1 MSWYFSFGFLPFPSL
16 PSPGR
21 HITVFSSAFVAKY
34 PIRNA
39 ATEKRT
45 TKRTTMKTSRRRV
58 DRLLTPEISSS
69 ILALLT
75 FKLRSLNFLIRSNAL
90 RNIFLSSRLNRVS
103 LWQTCQM
110 KWVHSITI
118 LIKVLKYSSAMRQIA
133 FCALEIF
140 SNLAILWACQ
150 DRRICSLG

>member
-16 PSPGR
+16 PSPER
-21 HITVFSSAFVAKY
+21 HITVFFSAFIAKY

-90 RNIFLSSRLNRVS
+90 RNIFLSSKTQPRIFVTDLSNEMSAQYYNFNWSFKVFKCYEANSVLCVGNFQQLSNFMS
-103 LWQTCQM
+103 L
-110 KWVHSITI
+110 SR
-118 LIKVLKYSSAMRQIA
+118 S
-133 FCALEIF
+133 
-140 SNLAILWACQ
+140 SNL
-150 DRRICSLG
+150 